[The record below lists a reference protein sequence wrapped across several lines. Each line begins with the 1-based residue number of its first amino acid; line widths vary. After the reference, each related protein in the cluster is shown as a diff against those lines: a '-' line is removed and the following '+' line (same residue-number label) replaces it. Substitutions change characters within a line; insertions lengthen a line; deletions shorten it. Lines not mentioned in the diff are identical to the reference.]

1 MDTILHMLGICSDHN
16 NHINI
21 LSALAEIQHTF
32 IYIKN
37 YFRL

>member
-16 NHINI
+16 NHINA
-21 LSALAEIQHTF
+21 LSALAELQHTF

>member
-1 MDTILHMLGICSDHN
+1 METILHTLGICGDHN
-16 NHINI
+16 NHISLI
-21 LSALAEIQHTF
+21 SALAELQHTF